1 MASLG
6 PGVFVFQRRFRLD
19 LIRWGGPWNLLL
31 NMAASIRFVFPKDFR
46 PANERVEA
54 LLVGCA
60 HYGRFDRPLFVAG
73 YNELCR
79 VDLNGKKVLELCCGA
94 GELARGLGRAFP
106 KAEVTGLDRY
116 PDAGGAIRE
125 TTGGGGPG
133 NVRYVCGDAL
143 HLKEFADATLDLVY
157 GQATLHHLAHE
168 TEAAGQ
174 EFARVL
180 KPGGRLVFIYEP
192 FGHNPI
198 WAMIRAYRIAKARVV
213 DESNVV
219 VEQLEQ
225 VARSFGVCEIQPFNF
240 LGYPFKYLGR
250 LAGQSAIDFIYRV
263 DEGLMQLSSSCA
275 LRAANFNV
283 VFTK

>member
-1 MASLG
+1 
-6 PGVFVFQRRFRLD
+6 
-19 LIRWGGPWNLLL
+19 
-31 NMAASIRFVFPKDFR
+31 MAARIGFVFPKNFR

-54 LLVGCA
+54 LLAGCV

-79 VDLNGKKVLELCCGA
+79 LDLNGTKVLELCCGV
-94 GELARGLGRAFP
+94 GELACGLGRAFH

-116 PDAGGAIRE
+116 PDAGSAIRG
-125 TTGGGGPG
+125 TTGAAAPR

-143 HLKEFADATLDLVY
+143 HLKDFADATLDLVY

-168 TEAAGQ
+168 TDVAGQ

-198 WAMIRAYRIAKARVV
+198 WAMIRAYRAAKARLV

-219 VEQLEQ
+219 MEQLEQ
-225 VARSFGVCEIQPFNF
+225 VARYFGVCEIQPFNF

-250 LAGQSAIDFIYRV
+250 LAGQSVIDFIYRV
-263 DEGLMQLSSSCA
+263 DEGLMQRSSGCA

>member
-1 MASLG
+1 MVIG
-6 PGVFVFQRRFRLD
+6 IRFH
-19 LIRWGGPWNLLL
+19 LIRWGGPWNLLRE
-31 NMAASIRFVFPKDFR
+31 MAARIGFVFPKDLR

-54 LLVGCA
+54 LLGACA

-79 VDLNGKKVLELCCGA
+79 VDLNGKRVLELCCGA

-106 KAEVTGLDRY
+106 EAEVTGLDRY
-116 PDAGGAIRE
+116 ADAGGAIRQAN
-125 TTGGGGPG
+125 GAGGPG

-180 KPGGRLVFIYEP
+180 RPGGRLVFIYEP

-198 WAMIRAYRIAKARVV
+198 WAMIRAYRVAKARLV

-219 VEQLEQ
+219 VEQLAQ

-250 LAGQSAIDFIYRV
+250 LAGPSAIEFIYRL
-263 DEGLMQLSSSCA
+263 DEGLMQRSSSCA

>member
-1 MASLG
+1 MEH
-6 PGVFVFQRRFRLD
+6 FRFG
-19 LIRWGGPWNLLL
+19 LIRWGGCWNLFRD
-31 NMAASIRFVFPKDFR
+31 MAARITFVFPKDFR
-46 PANERVEA
+46 PANERVEG
-54 LLVGCA
+54 LLTGCA
-60 HYGRFDRPLFVAG
+60 HYGRFDRPLFIAG

-79 VDLNGKKVLELCCGA
+79 VDLDGRKVLELCCGF

-116 PDAGGAIRE
+116 PDAGGAIRQA
-125 TTGGGGPG
+125 TGPGGPG

-143 HLKEFADATLDLVY
+143 HLKDFADAALDLVY

-219 VEQLEQ
+219 MEQLEQ

-250 LAGQSAIDFIYRV
+250 LAGQSVIDFIYRL
-263 DEGLMQLSSSCA
+263 DEGLMRRSPGCA

>member
-1 MASLG
+1 MI
-6 PGVFVFQRRFRLD
+6 RRGR
-19 LIRWGGPWNLLL
+19 PWNLRYD
-31 NMAASIRFVFPKDFR
+31 MAARIGFVFPKDFR

-54 LLVGCA
+54 LLAGCA

-79 VDLNGKKVLELCCGA
+79 VDLNGRKVLELCCGF
-94 GELARGLGRAFP
+94 GGLALRLGRAFP

-125 TTGGGGPG
+125 PTGAGGPG
-133 NVRYVCGDAL
+133 NVRFVCGDAF
-143 HLKEFADATLDLVY
+143 HLSEFADDTLDLVY

-168 TEAAGQ
+168 TEAAGR
-174 EFARVL
+174 ECARVL

-198 WAMIRAYRIAKARVV
+198 WAMIRAYRIAKARLV

-219 VEQLEQ
+219 MEQLEQ
-225 VARSFGVCEIQPFNF
+225 VARPFCLCEIQPFNF

-250 LAGQSAIDFIYRV
+250 LAGQSVIDSVYRL
-263 DEGLMQLSSSCA
+263 DEGLMQRSPGCA